1 MSDATDNAMIGQ
13 AKGVNQNLGALVQ
26 AFTTAFPLH
35 SSTGSFTM
43 AVAATKT
50 VTDAT
55 IKAGSIVLLMP
66 TNAAAATLMGS
77 AKSLYVSAKT
87 PGASFTVATANAG
100 NAVGTETFDFAVLI
114 SV

>member
-1 MSDATDNAMIGQ
+1 MSDATDNAMLGQ
-13 AKGVNQNLGALVQ
+13 VKGVNQNLGALVQ

-66 TNAAAATLMGS
+66 TNAAAAALMAG
-77 AKSLYVSAKT
+77 ANSLYISARAA
-87 PGASFTVATANAG
+87 GASFTAATAGGGSATG
-100 NAVGTETFDFAVLI
+100 SETFEYLAVTTG
-114 SV
+114 